1 VSFKSMLKQS
11 IAVEN
16 PSGQKDKQGRDAFGS
31 STTLA
36 ARVQRTNKVI
46 VTAEREREPI
56 DAIIFVNKDA
66 TIVKS
71 ARITYDSELY
81 RIIKAEDVPG
91 RNGQI
96 HHIEIMAQLWSY
108 KAGA

>member
-11 IAVEN
+11 ITVEN
-16 PSGQKDKQGRDAFGS
+16 PDGSRDKQGRDGLGS

-46 VTAEREREPI
+46 TTAERDREPI
-56 DAIIFVNKDA
+56 DAIIFVGPE
-66 TIVKS
+66 TPVRKS
-71 ARITYDSELY
+71 ARITYDSEQY
-81 RIIKAEDVPG
+81 RVIKSEDVPG
-91 RNGQI
+91 RNGSI

-108 KAGA
+108 KAGS